1 MYESTVEAIIHVL
14 YLFAIVVEA
23 MTAAIAAG
31 RRQMDWLGVCVLDSV
46 TARGCRKRHSGSRP

>member
-1 MYESTVEAIIHVL
+1 VYESTVEAIIHVL

-31 RRQMDWLGVCVLDSV
+31 RC
-46 TARGCRKRHSGSRP
+46 